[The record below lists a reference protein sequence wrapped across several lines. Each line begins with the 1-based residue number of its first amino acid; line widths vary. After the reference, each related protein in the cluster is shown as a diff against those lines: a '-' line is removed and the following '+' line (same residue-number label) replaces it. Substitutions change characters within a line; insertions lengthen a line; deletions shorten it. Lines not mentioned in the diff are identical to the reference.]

1 MSKTQAK
8 EANPRSTNRPRRA
21 LRIGGIITTA
31 VLAVTLS
38 ACSSTADSGTDE
50 SGSDGP
56 VTLEF
61 WTYSLKGGDPAAE
74 AIIDTYE
81 EANPG
86 VTVKLSEVGGTAETS
101 SKLLAADRANE
112 TPDVVQVEYRAL
124 PSLVVAGVVKDI
136 TEDVADSK
144 DAVDE
149 NVWELTTLNDQ
160 VYGVPQDIGP
170 MMFTY
175 RADLFEQYGAKVPTT
190 WAEYAEAAEVIH
202 TADPTAYI
210 ASFSATQFEFFAA
223 HAAQAG
229 AEWWTNDGESWTVG
243 IDSEE
248 SLATADYWQ
257 DLVDRDLVI
266 VEPLLTPEWN
276 AQVNSGK
283 ILSWAAASWVPSVIY
298 SVAPD
303 TAGKWESAPLPQWT
317 PGEAAVPFQGGSTF
331 LVPEKSKNA
340 AAAAEF
346 AAWLG
351 ASDEGSELLL
361 SLDIYPGGNAGRA
374 ATLTHEP
381 PKLMPQQTDFYA
393 VADQVITDTTIPVT
407 WGPNVNVAQ
416 TALGDALNAAALNKA
431 SFRDVYKATQATV
444 VEDLEKQGYTVSK

>member
-1 MSKTQAK
+1 MSKPQAQGM
-8 EANPRSTNRPRRA
+8 NPRSTNRPRRA

-86 VTVKLSEVGGTAETS
+86 VTIKLSEVGGTAETS

-136 TEDVADSK
+136 TADVADSMG
-144 DAVDE
+144 AVDE

-190 WAEYAEAAEVIH
+190 WA
-202 TADPTAYI
+202 
-210 ASFSATQFEFFAA
+210 
-223 HAAQAG
+223 
-229 AEWWTNDGESWTVG
+229 
-243 IDSEE
+243 
-248 SLATADYWQ
+248 
-257 DLVDRDLVI
+257 
-266 VEPLLTPEWN
+266 
-276 AQVNSGK
+276 
-283 ILSWAAASWVPSVIY
+283 
-298 SVAPD
+298 
-303 TAGKWESAPLPQWT
+303 
-317 PGEAAVPFQGGSTF
+317 
-331 LVPEKSKNA
+331 
-340 AAAAEF
+340 
-346 AAWLG
+346 
-351 ASDEGSELLL
+351 
-361 SLDIYPGGNAGRA
+361 
-374 ATLTHEP
+374 
-381 PKLMPQQTDFYA
+381 
-393 VADQVITDTTIPVT
+393 
-407 WGPNVNVAQ
+407 
-416 TALGDALNAAALNKA
+416 
-431 SFRDVYKATQATV
+431 
-444 VEDLEKQGYTVSK
+444 